1 MHVLQISTKSV
12 VVTKNMK
19 HKLYSWSKTFIS
31 GSKCRLWRTTNSF
44 HPSQVQLNT
53 STSRTTKKKHFH
65 KCISKETDLRPISQ
79 TKHPSFSSLLFTK
92 TFHFKFM
99 LGALTL
105 FLNYMHALLNIVVH
119 TLMGGGGARTKGIH
133 ISDYKWGAFLYLCAL
148 QDFSSLCLILVFS
161 QSHFP
166 FTSSWS
172 RVRPK
177 PKSVHCCCT

>member
-1 MHVLQISTKSV
+1 MFCKSLRRAWLWPKTWNISYIHGVKHSYREVNVVFEGQQIVSILHKCSSILQ
-12 VVTKNMK
+12 
-19 HKLYSWSKTFIS
+19 HLA
-31 GSKCRLWRTTNSF
+31 
-44 HPSQVQLNT
+44 PQ
-53 STSRTTKKKHFH
+53 KKHTFPSER
-65 KCISKETDLRPISQ
+65 KQIWDQ